1 MYIHMPVTPCGR
13 KGPLKEE
20 SRKNQQ
26 GLKML
31 VFPEKKNS
39 GTIYLLVNLMLR
51 ELSQPKVGLF
61 GISERFSCAQ
71 GPLSSP

>member
-1 MYIHMPVTPCGR
+1 MPVTPCGR

-31 VFPEKKNS
+31 VFPEKKQWYHLFACKSNAKRAITAQS
-39 GTIYLLVNLMLR
+39 WTIWH
-51 ELSQPKVGLF
+51 
-61 GISERFSCAQ
+61 I
-71 GPLSSP
+71 